1 MPHTN
6 ECGLQHDPR
15 NHLPLPAG
23 RLPITQYAS
32 CFEFG
37 NSPLHRIQATGF
49 GTLRAL
55 NVCNHATLSKA
66 LFTPMD

>member
-55 NVCNHATLSKA
+55 
-66 LFTPMD
+66 